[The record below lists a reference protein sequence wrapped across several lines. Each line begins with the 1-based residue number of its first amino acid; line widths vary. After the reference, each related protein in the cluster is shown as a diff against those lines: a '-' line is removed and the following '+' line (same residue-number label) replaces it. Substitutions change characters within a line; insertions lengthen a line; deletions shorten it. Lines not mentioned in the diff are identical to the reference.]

1 MILTAGPSITEKEIT
16 YVTDAITNG
25 HGEMCAYY
33 IKKFEKSF
41 AEYIGVQHALTTSS
55 CTGAL
60 HLALVALGI
69 GKGDEVIVPDMS
81 WIATA
86 SVVRYVGAKP
96 VFADILA
103 DSWCIDPE
111 DAEKKITK
119 KTKAIIP
126 VHLYGHPCKMYEIL
140 DIAEKHGLKVIED
153 AAPSVGAEYEY
164 KKTGSFGDI
173 GCFSFQGAK
182 MLSTGEGG
190 MLVTNNTELFNRVK
204 HFAEHGRASAG
215 FEISDIGYKY
225 KMSNLQ
231 AAMGLAQIERVQE
244 LIDRRK
250 EIYGWYCNELDGI
263 DGLLLNKK
271 ECVGEKSNYW
281 MTSIVLHK
289 DFKISRDELIDQ
301 LKEKGIDT
309 RPFFPPMSSFKM
321 FKETSNFIAQFIGAN
336 GINLPSAHNLLRSE
350 VTYICD
356 SIKSIIL

>member
-69 GKGDEVIVPDMS
+69 GEGDEVIVPDMS

-86 SVVRYVGAKP
+86 SAVVYTGATP
-96 VFADILA
+96 VFVDILP
-103 DSWCIDPE
+103 DSWCIDPVE
-111 DAEKKITK
+111 VKKHITK
-119 KTKAIIP
+119 NTKAIIP
-126 VHLYGHPCKMYEIL
+126 VHLYGQPCLMYEIM
-140 DIAEKHGLKVIED
+140 DIAEKYGLKIVED

-190 MLVTNNTELFNRVK
+190 MLVTNDTALYHKVK
-204 HFAEHGRASAG
+204 HFAEHGRESTG
-215 FEISDIGYKY
+215 FEISDIGFKY

-231 AAMGLAQIERVQE
+231 AAMGLAQLERVE
-244 LIDRRK
+244 DLIAKRK
-250 EIYGWYCNELDGI
+250 QIYDWYCNELDGI
-263 DGLLLNKK
+263 DGLMLNKK
-271 ECVGEKSNYW
+271 DTVGEKSIYW
-281 MTSIVLHK
+281 MTSIVLNK
-289 DFKISRDELIDQ
+289 DFGITRNELMGR
-301 LKEKGIDT
+301 LKDKEIDT
-309 RPFFPPMSSFKM
+309 RPFFPSMSSFKM
-321 FKETSNFIAQFIGAN
+321 FKGTSNKFAHYIGSN
-336 GINLPSAHNLLRSE
+336 GVNLPSSHNITKEE
-350 VTYICD
+350 VGYVCD
-356 SIKSIIL
+356 SIKSIL